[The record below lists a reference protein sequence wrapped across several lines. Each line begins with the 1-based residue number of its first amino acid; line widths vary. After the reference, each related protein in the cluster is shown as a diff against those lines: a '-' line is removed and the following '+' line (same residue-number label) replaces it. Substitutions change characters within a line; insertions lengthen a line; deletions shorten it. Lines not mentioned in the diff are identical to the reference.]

1 MNGVEVKDKI
11 IDILADLFSDAG
23 VDRGVLEYVD
33 LVDDL
38 GMDSISFIS
47 IIIELETAF
56 NVQVPD
62 EWLNIEKFRDY
73 SAIYE
78 AVEELL
84 LLSEKG
90 DNEDE

>member
-11 IDILADLFSDAG
+11 IVILADLFSNPG
-23 VDRGVLEYVD
+23 VDREVLEYVD

-56 NVQVPD
+56 NVQVSD

-84 LLSEKG
+84 LLSERG

>member
-11 IDILADLFSDAG
+11 IDILADLFSNPG
-23 VDRGVLEYVD
+23 VDREVLEYVD

-56 NVQVPD
+56 NVQVSD

>member
-1 MNGVEVKDKI
+1 MNGVEVKDNI

-23 VDRGVLEYVD
+23 VDREVLEYVD

-38 GMDSISFIS
+38 GMDSINFIS

-56 NVQVPD
+56 NVKVPD

-90 DNEDE
+90 DSEDE

>member
-1 MNGVEVKDKI
+1 
-11 IDILADLFSDAG
+11 
-23 VDRGVLEYVD
+23 
-33 LVDDL
+33 
-38 GMDSISFIS
+38 MDSINFIS

-62 EWLNIEKFRDY
+62 EWLNIEKFRDF

>member
-11 IDILADLFSDAG
+11 IDILADLFSEAG
-23 VDRGVLEYVD
+23 VDREVLEYVD

-38 GMDSISFIS
+38 GMDSINFIS
-47 IIIELETAF
+47 IIELETAF

-62 EWLNIEKFRDY
+62 EWLNIEKFRDF

>member
-11 IDILADLFSDAG
+11 IDILADLFSNPG
-23 VDRGVLEYVD
+23 VDREVLEYVD

>member
-11 IDILADLFSDAG
+11 IDILSDLFSEAG
-23 VDRGVLEYVD
+23 VDREVLEYVD

-38 GMDSISFIS
+38 GMDSINFIS

-62 EWLNIEKFRDY
+62 EWLNIEKFRDF

>member
-23 VDRGVLEYVD
+23 VDREVLEYVD

-56 NVQVPD
+56 NAQVPD

>member
-11 IDILADLFSDAG
+11 IDILADLFSNPG
-23 VDRGVLEYVD
+23 VDREVLEYVD

-56 NVQVPD
+56 NVQVSD

-84 LLSEKG
+84 LLSERG